1 MLYFKTQIIN
11 NHMNYNYI
19 PKEKPEKYRI
29 DGLDELIV
37 SLHEQQEEARIYY
50 AFSLKKITAL
60 NNEASVLND
69 II

>member
-1 MLYFKTQIIN
+1 MRMIN

-19 PKEKPEKYRI
+19 SKEKPEVYRI
-29 DGLDELIV
+29 DGLDELIAN
-37 SLHEQQEEARIYY
+37 LDTNKKETNIYY
-50 AFSLKKITAL
+50 AYSLKKMVAL